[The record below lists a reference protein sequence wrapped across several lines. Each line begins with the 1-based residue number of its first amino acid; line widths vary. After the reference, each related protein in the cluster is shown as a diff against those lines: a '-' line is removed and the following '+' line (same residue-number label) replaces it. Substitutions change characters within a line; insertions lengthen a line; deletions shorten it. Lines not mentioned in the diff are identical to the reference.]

1 MYQEKAKHSQKFNGT
16 SASTLIF
23 MPDMPYFDNKLDFDD
38 SYKVLQYHFK
48 LTHFRAFEYF

>member
-23 MPDMPYFDNKLDFDD
+23 MPDMPYFDNELDFDD

-48 LTHFRAFEYF
+48 LTHLRAFEYF